1 MTIKER
7 VMYVLEYKGIA
18 KENFFTEIGMTS
30 ANFRG
35 SAKHTPLN
43 STAIANIFT
52 AIPDINLTWL
62 ITGKG
67 EMLDNGSS
75 KKIEYNFTKE
85 HIEQSGT
92 LVKQRIKQVLS
103 AFDSNPTQLSKL
115 FGVNQKTLNNQIHG
129 DVMLSINT
137 ILLIKTAFPDIGLT
151 WLITGEGEEI
161 DNYAQTNHAPITDNK
176 FAMELIEKK
185 DAKIKSLERKIW
197 EQEKKI
203 EELKHHLNNLSSI

>member
-115 FGVNQKTLNNQIHG
+115 FGVNQKTLNNQING